1 MFNQTKLIELS
12 KILDI
17 KDLDLL
23 AITIKK
29 QSKYLKISSA
39 FLMKSYVVISD
50 IKKRIEDEEIKIEK
64 YKSKN
69 IYINRYKSEIVYYY
83 SQLGY
88 GYLKLSNHLKI
99 IHRIDVSKSAIEH
112 FIKSNN
118 ITRKD

>member
-12 KILDI
+12 QIWSI
-17 KDLDLL
+17 KDLDKVQLTL
-23 AITIKK
+23 KK
-29 QSKYLKISSA
+29 QAKYLKVSST
-39 FLMKSYVVISD
+39 FLLKSYVVIAD

-99 IHRIDVSKSAIEH
+99 LHRVDVSKSAIEH

-118 ITRKD
+118 ISRD